1 MSFGLTSQ
9 WKTPC
14 LFLRLLPKAQ
24 RTCLKHDPRCQ
35 LNRSQPA
42 CPEYLGSACA
52 RQPIVWLVQ
61 HTAEASKIGDVE
73 TPLQL
78 RRARPE
84 LLHSVENLSTR
95 SWKLTLELSPTR
107 SVRRR
112 PTVSSPGLETVVPRL
127 QGLNRKGAVCFS
139 GYLAGQARFRV
150 ANSHARANN
159 DPIRSICNQKTNCC
173 RRACPRAVP
182 DAIYQPNEY
191 RITGTSA
198 PDLLS

>member
-14 LFLRLLPKAQ
+14 FFLRLLPKAE

-61 HTAEASKIGDVE
+61 HTAEASKIGDVK

-112 PTVSSPGLETVVPRL
+112 PTASSPGL
-127 QGLNRKGAVCFS
+127 A
-139 GYLAGQARFRV
+139 
-150 ANSHARANN
+150 
-159 DPIRSICNQKTNCC
+159 
-173 RRACPRAVP
+173 RRAPSASAVTWRVKP
-182 DAIYQPNEY
+182 DSGW
-191 RITGTSA
+191 RTVTLA
-198 PDLLS
+198 PTLTPSEVSVTKRLIAAAGLVPEPFPMPCISPMSIG